1 MLLARQ
7 DHRAGEADDGGADAG
22 GIVTFAS
29 GGYPEAD
36 AAHPPGALLKRAGV
50 DWLYQS
56 YEGFCTLSIT

>member
-1 MLLARQ
+1 MP
-7 DHRAGEADDGGADAG
+7 AGFF
-22 GIVTFAS
+22 TFAS

-36 AAHPPGALLKRAGV
+36 AAHPLGALLKRAGV